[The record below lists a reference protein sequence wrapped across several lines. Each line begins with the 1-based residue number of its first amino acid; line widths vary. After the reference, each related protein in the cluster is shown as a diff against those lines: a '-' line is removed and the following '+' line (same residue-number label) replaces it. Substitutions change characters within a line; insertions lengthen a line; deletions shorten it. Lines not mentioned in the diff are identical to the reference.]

1 MTVGVDHSSHGLDQA
16 CHRFSAPPQTPI
28 RCGRQTGPPEEK
40 TSTQKKEC
48 HLKLFTRLKLLTSSS
63 YFPETEVPGDMNYP
77 PAHDILLGFSV
88 KPRSCCIAETH

>member
-1 MTVGVDHSSHGLDQA
+1 MTVGVDRSSNGRDRARH
-16 CHRFSAPPQTPI
+16 CFSARPLTPI
-28 RCGRQTGPPEEK
+28 GYGRQAGPPGEK
-40 TSTQKKEC
+40 TSAQKKEC
-48 HLKLFTRLKLLTSSS
+48 HLKLFMRLKLLTSSS